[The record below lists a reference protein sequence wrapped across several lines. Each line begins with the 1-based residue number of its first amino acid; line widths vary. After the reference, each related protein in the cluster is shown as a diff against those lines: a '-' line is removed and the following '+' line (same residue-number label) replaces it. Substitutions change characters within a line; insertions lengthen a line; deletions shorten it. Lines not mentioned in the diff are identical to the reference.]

1 MTGLTQ
7 THRPT
12 SRRSRRRRRVLRKA
26 GYDGV
31 SVDEH
36 LATSVPDIFTAGD
49 IARWP
54 DRYSG
59 GRIRVE
65 HWVMAER
72 QAQVAALNMMG
83 HCQSYIAVPFFWTER
98 LSSIGR
104 KFSND
109 FSRACARTR
118 TRPRVVKT
126 VMPVPPG
133 LRECQS
139 TRMAA
144 ADPPSYH

>member
-1 MTGLTQ
+1 M
-7 THRPT
+7 
-12 SRRSRRRRRVLRKA
+12 
-26 GYDGV
+26 
-31 SVDEH
+31 SVDDH

-109 FSRACARTR
+109 FARACAHVHARSQDSHALRGTVR
-118 TRPRVVKT
+118 STSSRSGMSRHRRPDACALEHSVK
-126 VMPVPPG
+126 
-133 LRECQS
+133 
-139 TRMAA
+139 
-144 ADPPSYH
+144 